1 MQLTGTNS
9 SIDLIVLILNI
20 HLDMHKKPAS
30 YLFLCPLLTW
40 WLWRSGCTRSHS
52 ELGRETF
59 QRQWYFVLRH
69 GRVGRCQVCKAHRKQ
84 KHLLKQSA
92 YQTLK
97 QSLTD
102 KTIFKANLKRYPIR
116 EYIKLSN
123 TARSSPFG
131 LQSIINRLLY
141 GLTSSGY
148 A

>member
-69 GRVGRCQVCKAHRKQ
+69 GRVGRCQVCKAHRNKTSSQ
-84 KHLLKQSA
+84 TISA
-92 YQTLK
+92 KRAK